1 MSDKKKKPVAHAE
14 FEELHNKYLRAL
26 ADYQNLEK
34 RTETALEQARL
45 NTKKSIMLRAL
56 SVLDDMEKAEVFIKD
71 DGLQMVMSSLLQ
83 MLSEY
88 GVEEFDIVGK
98 EYDPLSAE
106 AVEIVEGE
114 VDNVVTYVIQK
125 GYRIGQDILR
135 PAKVRVSK
143 KTRDVTS

>member
-1 MSDKKKKPVAHAE
+1 MSDKKKKPVAYAE

-71 DGLQMVMSSLLQ
+71 DGLQMVMNSLLQ
-83 MLSEY
+83 MMSEY
-88 GVEEFDIVGK
+88 GVEELDIVDK